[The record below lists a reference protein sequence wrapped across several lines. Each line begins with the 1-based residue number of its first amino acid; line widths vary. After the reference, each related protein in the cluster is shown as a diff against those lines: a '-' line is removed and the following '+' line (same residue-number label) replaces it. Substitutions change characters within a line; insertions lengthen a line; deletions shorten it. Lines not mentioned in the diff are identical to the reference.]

1 MNLLPLNY
9 NLAFCNLV
17 LKLRNEPLERCHVF
31 EYAIVNI
38 IFGFGCL
45 FSKRPSA
52 GIAEL
57 GHGPVDELAVRTL
70 AGLDA

>member
-31 EYAIVNI
+31 EYAVVNI
-38 IFGFGCL
+38 VFSFGRQ
-45 FSKRPSA
+45 FSKRSPA

-57 GHGPVDELAVRTL
+57 GHGPVDELTVRAL